1 MSNPILR
8 TTQLAKRY
16 RTKPVLD
23 GLNLSLDSGGI
34 YGLVGNNGAGKTTLF
49 RILAGTI
56 FPSSGAFSIFGETTT
71 SGLNKARKRMGF
83 LIDRPV
89 YSPNMTAAFNLRN
102 IQLLL
107 GEQSKDRIAETLA
120 LVGLDPSSRQPM
132 RTYSMGMLQR
142 YGLAAALIGDPD
154 LLILDEPLNGLDPAS
169 TREINALL
177 LSLQKQGKT
186 IILSSHLL
194 TELHKVASDFIFL
207 DKGKLIQQLS
217 RHALDHLCD
226 FALTVH
232 TPEPERAAKAL
243 ASALPDID
251 EIHINSDGDLILP
264 HCTQSP
270 NRIVMALQAENING
284 NVNAQGIGLE
294 DYFIDLIKASQKVP
308 KDLSY

>member
-1 MSNPILR
+1 
-8 TTQLAKRY
+8 
-16 RTKPVLD
+16 
-23 GLNLSLDSGGI
+23 
-34 YGLVGNNGAGKTTLF
+34 
-49 RILAGTI
+49 
-56 FPSSGAFSIFGETTT
+56 
-71 SGLNKARKRMGF
+71 
-83 LIDRPV
+83 
-89 YSPNMTAAFNLRN
+89 
-102 IQLLL
+102 
-107 GEQSKDRIAETLA
+107 
-120 LVGLDPSSRQPM
+120 
-132 RTYSMGMLQR
+132 MGMLQR